1 MNKKMIRIAGWA
13 LGLSLAVAGVGAAIG
28 TSHIVNG
35 NAATMVKAKA
45 SYSFSGDTLT
55 FSNQGLE
62 NGVAYNEDFT
72 NGIFKVNFPKGGNNG
87 KYYTIGAAIRS
98 YGGDSFSV
106 SAVDSNAKLASIT
119 LTFGSGDS
127 SNAITVNVGTYDKG
141 SWSGSANSVTFAVGG
156 TSGNR
161 RIASVTATLEAAGG
175 PTVTGVSVTGN
186 MSKTSYTTVESFSNA
201 GLTAT
206 VAMSDSSSYT
216 GDVSWSYAPTSPA
229 AAVIANSN
237 EEVTGLSVK
246 ATATA
251 ETQSGNKATS
261 GITVSYA
268 NVAQGLAAIPNAND
282 QIDGV
287 IVRGIVSYIDTVET
301 STYHNATYFISDDGE
316 RTTDELMIYRGKGLN
331 NANITNTNDIQVGD
345 TVLVYGNL
353 KYYNGSTPTKEFL
366 QGNYLLDLDRPASSD
381 PAITITEAD
390 FQMAVGDSDVPLHA
404 TAENVPEGGSVKWVS
419 GTPATATINETTG
432 VVHAVAAG
440 STVITAKIVDSEDNV
455 LASNSITVSVVENAV
470 ADGDT
475 FIVKATHDAT
485 EYFLTGVSNNIGTT
499 STSQSNAMIFT
510 AIESE
515 KPGQFQFKN
524 GNDYLSYSGNSNNL
538 YTTTDAEAAS
548 TLWKAL
554 NSGSGVVVESVNVAG
569 RKLQFNYNNGN
580 PRFACYTS
588 SQTLVSLLKVSA
600 PEVDEVTVLGDDTAD
615 AEGAISITKDF
626 LYEITYVADEG
637 TGAVTVT
644 VLNSSSTTDGAS
656 VTTAPSEGSFSVT
669 FTEDDTYTI
678 TVTSVENPAKS
689 ASTEIVVSNIYAPV
703 LTNYDLYEGT
713 TVSDNAVLTEGDYV
727 FYYSGKA
734 MKASIASDRAE
745 YEEVTPSD
753 DQISTDDSSIVWHV
767 ALDGDYYTIYNAL
780 ENKYLA
786 STNSNNQ
793 AKLEATVTDNSRWT
807 VEISNGTF
815 EFVNKARAS
824 ANNKYLRNNGT
835 YGFAV
840 YGSNTGGALS
850 LYKKAYDAIGYSNIL
865 LNYLGNV
872 CVAAGNTN
880 VSDLTEAWKIVGAE
894 YALLDSSVK
903 SGLTPSSASQTVVN
917 AIQRYDYV
925 VGKYNKSQGIEAI
938 NDFMNRNPAPVGAVG
953 ALNSAVGESGSSVI
967 TLVIISTVSL
977 AAVGG
982 LFFYRKR
989 RAI

>member
-1 MNKKMIRIAGWA
+1 MNKRTIRIAGWA

-28 TSHIVNG
+28 TSHVVNG
-35 NAATMVKAKA
+35 NAATMVKAEA

-62 NGVAYNEDFT
+62 DTVAYNEDFT
-72 NGIFKVNFPKGGNNG
+72 NGIFKVNFPKSGNNG
-87 KYYTIGAAIRS
+87 KYYDNGAAIRS
-98 YGGDSFSV
+98 YGGKKFSV

-119 LTFGSGDS
+119 LTFGSGDG

-141 SWSGSANSVTFAVGG
+141 SWSGSANSVTFTVGG

-229 AAVIANSN
+229 AAVIANDN

-261 GITVSYA
+261 GIAVSYA

-282 QIDGV
+282 QIDEV
-287 IVRGIVSYIDTVET
+287 IVQGIVSYVDTIET
-301 STYHNATYFISDDGE
+301 SSFYNATYYISDDGQRE
-316 RTTDELMIYRGKGLN
+316 NELMIYRGKGLN
-331 NANITNTNDIQVGD
+331 NADITNTNDIKVGD

-353 KYYNGSTPTKEFL
+353 KYYNGEKKEFL
-366 QGNYLLDLDRPASSD
+366 SGNYLLDLDRPASSD
-381 PAITITEAD
+381 PAITITEAN
-390 FQMAVGDSDVPLHA
+390 FQMAVGDSDVTLHA
-404 TAENVPEGGSVKWVS
+404 TAENVPDGGSVKWAS

-455 LASNSITVSVVENAV
+455 LASNSITVSVVENAI

-475 FIVKATHDAT
+475 FIVKATHDTT
-485 EYFLTGVSNNIGTT
+485 EYFLTGVSNDIGTT
-499 STSQSNAMIFT
+499 SISQSNAMVFT

-515 KPGQFQFKN
+515 KPGEFQFKN
-524 GNDYLSYSGNSNNL
+524 GNEYLSYSGSENKL

-569 RKLQFNYNNGN
+569 RKLQFNYNSGN
-580 PRFACYTS
+580 PRFACYSS

-615 AEGAISITKDF
+615 AEGALSITKDF

-703 LTNYDLYEGT
+703 LTDYDLYEGT
-713 TVSDNAVLTEGDYV
+713 TVSDSAVLTEGDYV

-767 ALDGDYYTIYNAL
+767 ALDGDYYTIYNAF

-786 STNSNNQ
+786 STNSNNK

-815 EFVNKARAS
+815 EFVNKARAEAGS
-824 ANNKYLRNNGT
+824 NNKYLRNNST

-840 YGSNTGGALS
+840 YASSTGGALS
-850 LYKKAYDAIGYSNIL
+850 LYKKAYDAIGYSSIL

-953 ALNSAVGESGSSVI
+953 ALNSAVGESGSSVT

-977 AAVGG
+977 AAIGG